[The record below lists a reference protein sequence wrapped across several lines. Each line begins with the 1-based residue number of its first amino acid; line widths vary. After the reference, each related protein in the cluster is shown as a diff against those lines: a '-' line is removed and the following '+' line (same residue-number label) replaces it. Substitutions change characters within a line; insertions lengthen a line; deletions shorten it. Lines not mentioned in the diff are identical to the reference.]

1 MSGFFLEIGQ
11 RLLRA
16 VLGEKRANAFLVNR
30 LVKSTRNR
38 PHPWSTRHPYI
49 SWSGL
54 TDKTYNARLLPDTS
68 WPGASKPREPAD
80 ERVVEL
86 FLADE
91 SGQRE
96 CPKSTCLF
104 PAFAQYLTD
113 GFLRT
118 QLSNEPSEE
127 DRKRTTSNHEIDQSP
142 LYGRTEAQTLCLRLR
157 SDARGERGRL
167 RSQVIDGEE
176 WSPFL
181 YDSNGNVR
189 PEFLDDRGEPILDSP
204 LGVTKPW
211 AKRETL
217 FAVGG
222 DRVNAAPQTAMMNTL
237 FLREHNRLAG
247 VLEEKNPAWDD
258 EQVFETARNVVI
270 VMFIKLVVE
279 EYINHINT
287 STFKLR
293 AIPDVAWKEDWNRPN
308 WMTTEFT
315 LLYRWHSLVP
325 QRMRWAGEEIDGTK
339 LLLDNSVLLRVGL
352 ADAFASQSANHATE
366 IGLLNCASFFR
377 DSETK
382 AIQQGRSNHL
392 QSYAAYRREMGMSV
406 PSTFRELVEVEGDP
420 EERARREKLAR
431 GLEALYGSV
440 EQLEYYPGLFAE
452 RRSRN
457 GPLPPLITAMVAM
470 DAFSQALTNPLL
482 SEHVWGNEANR
493 LMAFS
498 KEGLD
503 AIERTNSLRDILERC
518 STGLGSRFVG
528 MTREDWK
535 RE

>member
-1 MSGFFLEIGQ
+1 
-11 RLLRA
+11 
-16 VLGEKRANAFLVNR
+16 
-30 LVKSTRNR
+30 
-38 PHPWSTRHPYI
+38 
-49 SWSGL
+49 
-54 TDKTYNARLLPDTS
+54 
-68 WPGASKPREPAD
+68 
-80 ERVVEL
+80 
-86 FLADE
+86 
-91 SGQRE
+91 
-96 CPKSTCLF
+96 
-104 PAFAQYLTD
+104 
-113 GFLRT
+113 
-118 QLSNEPSEE
+118 
-127 DRKRTTSNHEIDQSP
+127 
-142 LYGRTEAQTLCLRLR
+142 
-157 SDARGERGRL
+157 
-167 RSQVIDGEE
+167 
-176 WSPFL
+176 
-181 YDSNGNVR
+181 
-189 PEFLDDRGEPILDSP
+189 
-204 LGVTKPW
+204 
-211 AKRETL
+211 
-217 FAVGG
+217 
-222 DRVNAAPQTAMMNTL
+222 
-237 FLREHNRLAG
+237 
-247 VLEEKNPAWDD
+247 
-258 EQVFETARNVVI
+258 
-270 VMFIKLVVE
+270 
-279 EYINHINT
+279 
-287 STFKLR
+287 
-293 AIPDVAWKEDWNRPN
+293 
-308 WMTTEFT
+308 MTTEFT